1 MAFLGADAVTADRG
15 ICEARFEQTRLKT
28 LMGRASQRTF
38 VLAHAAKLGARPFNA
53 WARLEKGWTVVTD
66 SAVTDRQLAPFRR
79 AGIDVVVVDDAGE
92 AVQRAS

>member
-1 MAFLGADAVTADRG
+1 MTDSRDIKAVLWDFGGVILSSPFEAFN
-15 ICEARFEQTRLKT
+15 RFEAERGLP
-28 LMGRASQRTF
+28 SDF
-38 VLAHAAKLGARPFNA
+38 VRSVNTHDPDANA